1 MKKLISSIL
10 VVLFIFITP
19 ISNINVCAKEEN
31 ESTLSSIFK
40 GPIIFTIKLILYP
53 LGALGGAYVVCMG
66 TDKIFNL
73 EKDTSFNT
81 IKSGIKIVYD
91 TAKNGVNFGINKINS
106 TFGAEDVD

>member
-10 VVLFIFITP
+10 VILFIFITP
-19 ISNINVCAKEEN
+19 MSNINVFAKEEN
-31 ESTLSSIFK
+31 ESTFSSIFK
-40 GPIIFTIKLILYP
+40 GPIIFTLKLILYP
-53 LGALGGAYVVCMG
+53 LGALGGTYVVCMG

-91 TAKNGVNFGINKINS
+91 TAKNGANFGINKLNS
-106 TFGAEDVD
+106 AFVVENAN